1 MAVRIIV
8 PAVLLFFGSK
18 DIHAQSAP
26 RKDLPKFLG
35 REITIVEP
43 ELNADG
49 FPKGSDPR
57 AIVCLEGLPR
67 RQCYS
72 SPPDFWKNPVVS
84 LVQVQRDLPA
94 LLFSVETWGASGS
107 QIHFALLRATERDL
121 EDLFRPDISVSNQS
135 EHAFWNDFSISD
147 SPLFVTAD
155 YVWGPDEAHYSKH
168 RYIISA
174 YVRKP
179 SSYADGLFYYLED
192 RYMTVH
198 RYDPVANTD
207 ILASEKQEILARLR
221 RVRAETK
228 LEQQESH

>member
-1 MAVRIIV
+1 
-8 PAVLLFFGSK
+8 
-18 DIHAQSAP
+18 
-26 RKDLPKFLG
+26 
-35 REITIVEP
+35 
-43 ELNADG
+43 
-49 FPKGSDPR
+49 
-57 AIVCLEGLPR
+57 
-67 RQCYS
+67 
-72 SPPDFWKNPVVS
+72 
-84 LVQVQRDLPA
+84 
-94 LLFSVETWGASGS
+94 
-107 QIHFALLRATERDL
+107 
-121 EDLFRPDISVSNQS
+121 
-135 EHAFWNDFSISD
+135 
-147 SPLFVTAD
+147 VTAD